1 MYVYMNDTNVCVR
14 VCVCVGWNMGN
25 AMSDCFER
33 VLPFQGGSYD
43 IVALGL
49 QESTYSIRGS
59 TPVSEGVTGGGG
71 GSGSGGVSEDD
82 CVLQLVAQVK
92 EVLSDDFYMVSERV
106 RV

>member
-1 MYVYMNDTNVCVR
+1 
-14 VCVCVGWNMGN
+14 MGN

-71 GSGSGGVSEDD
+71 GGGSGSGSGGVSEDD